1 MTLSDSIV
9 TLRLTDRCE
18 LPRRRGGYAEIFSD
32 LFGS

>member
-18 LPRRRGGYAEIFSD
+18 LPRRGGYAEIFSD